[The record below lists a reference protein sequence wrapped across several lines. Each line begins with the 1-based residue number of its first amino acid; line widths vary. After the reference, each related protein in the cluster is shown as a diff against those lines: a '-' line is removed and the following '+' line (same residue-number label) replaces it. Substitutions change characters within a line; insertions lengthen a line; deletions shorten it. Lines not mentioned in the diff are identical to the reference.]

1 MAIVTNPT
9 IAVGGDVA
17 TIVPIAVV
25 CALTKFR
32 QILLR
37 GTFRYLESRCDFSV
51 ESCLRQNGIPS
62 PILAEQ
68 RVQLE

>member
-1 MAIVTNPT
+1 M
-9 IAVGGDVA
+9 
-17 TIVPIAVV
+17 PIAVV

-51 ESCLRQNGIPS
+51 ESLPPAKRYPFPDFSRAKS
-62 PILAEQ
+62 PIGVDTYRTQAL
-68 RVQLE
+68 RYIYNIK